1 MDRVLRQG
9 QSRAPIT
16 RWMTAALLMAAA
28 GLAHAQ
34 QAIML
39 DPPGSAR
46 LSGIAALPAQTFLI
60 ETPAARTSR
69 ASRVEADGRMD
80 GYIFHGRVVIGADGL
95 DEATVRASLAR
106 AGISKATLSPVT
118 GVPGYWT
125 LEAASVNE
133 AAVLTGKIRKQ
144 GFAKDV
150 YVDLEQPRLLR
161 WDVNDPAF
169 NQQWHLVNTVNP
181 TYDVNVEWAWEHG
194 YVGTGVTIGIVEGP
208 FEVTHEDLAANF
220 DVEASMSGGSPTS
233 HATAVAGVAAA
244 VANNNL
250 GGVGAAWGARLARI
264 VYGTS
269 AQNAVA
275 LAHRN
280 DLNDIKNNSWGPPD
294 NNTLWT
300 MTPAEKTAIREATIT
315 GRGGL
320 GTVLVWASGNG
331 GLADRM
337 DYDPFASSRYVLPI
351 GGIGDRDQRSTF
363 NEAGSATFMV
373 AQSDK
378 NGRTIYTTDLMGS
391 PGYSPGNYYHA
402 FGGSS
407 SSAPLAAGVV
417 ACMLQANP
425 DLSWRDVQH
434 VLINTARKC
443 DPGNPG
449 WKLNGAGRWVSY
461 DFGYGAID
469 MSAAVERSR
478 VWRTVGNAVE
488 WESPVQSVA
497 LQIPDNNPQGLV
509 RGIDVP
515 IDFRVETV
523 EVTVN
528 ITTTFVGEIELLLT
542 SPSGVESLLA
552 VATRADSQDNMV
564 NYTFTSRR
572 HWDEVA
578 SGSWTLR
585 AADRRANTLATWVDW
600 KLGVFGRACPA
611 DVDGSGFV
619 DTDDFTMQ
627 AMLVQAMDP
636 LGDYTRD
643 GLVNSDD
650 LDRFVVDFES
660 GC

>member
-1 MDRVLRQG
+1 MDCVSRQG
-9 QSRAPIT
+9 QNRAM
-16 RWMTAALLMAAA
+16 RMGWTASAMLAAFV
-28 GLAHAQ
+28 GHVHAQ

-46 LSGIAALPAQTFLI
+46 LSGVAPLAAQSFLI
-60 ETPAARTSR
+60 ETPGAKTSR
-69 ASRVEADGRMD
+69 ASRVETDGRVD
-80 GYIFHGRVVIGADGL
+80 GYIIHGRVVIDAGSTN
-95 DEATVRASLAR
+95 EAAIRTSLVASGVNPNAIVPV
-106 AGISKATLSPVT
+106 AGVQ
-118 GVPGYWT
+118 GYWAIET
-125 LEAASVNE
+125 ASVNE
-133 AAVLTGKIRKQ
+133 AATLAGKIRKQ
-144 GFAKDV
+144 GIAKDV
-150 YVDLEQPRLLR
+150 YLDLEQPRLLR

-169 NQQWHLVNTVNP
+169 SQQWHLVNTVNP
-181 TYDVNVEWAWEHG
+181 TYDVNVDWAWEQG
-194 YVGTGVTIGIVEGP
+194 YVGTGVTIGIVESP
-208 FEVTHEDLAANF
+208 FEATHEDLAANF
-220 DVEASMSGGSPTS
+220 DAEASMTGGAATS

-250 GGVGAAWGARLARI
+250 GGVGAAWGAKLARI
-264 VYGTS
+264 VYGSS

-280 DLNDIKNNSWGPPD
+280 DLNDIKNCSWGPPD

-300 MTPAEKTAIREATIT
+300 NTPAERAAIREATIT

-331 GLADRM
+331 GLTDRM

-351 GGIGDRDQRSTF
+351 GGIGDKDQRSTF
-363 NEAGSATFMV
+363 NEQGSAAFMV

-425 DLSWRDVQH
+425 DLNWRDVQH

-443 DPGNPG
+443 DPGNAG
-449 WKLNGAGRWVSY
+449 WKQNGAGRWVSY

-469 MSAAVERSR
+469 MSAAVARSS

-488 WESPVQSVA
+488 WVSPVQSVA
-497 LQIPDNNPQGLV
+497 TQIPDNNAEGLV
-509 RGIDVP
+509 RSIDVP
-515 IDFRVETV
+515 IDMRVETV

-528 ITTTFVGEIELLLT
+528 ITTTYVGEIELVLT
-542 SPSGVESLLA
+542 SPAGVESLLA

-564 NYTFTSRR
+564 NYVFTSRR
-572 HWDEVA
+572 HWDEVG

-585 AADRRANTLATWVDW
+585 AADKRASTFATWVDW
-600 KLGVFGRACPA
+600 KLGVFGRPCPA

-627 AMLVQAMDP
+627 AMLIEAMDP

-643 GLVNSDD
+643 GVVNSDD
-650 LDRFVVDFES
+650 LDRFVADFES